1 MAENHKTKSLVSEAN
16 RHVISVLV
24 ENRLGVLARIASLFS
39 GRGFNIDSLTVAE
52 TEEPDVSRMTIVST
66 GDEKIIEQ
74 ITKQLNKLIDVI
86 KVSDLTGDRY
96 IEREL
101 VLIKVNAENQARGEI
116 IQIVNI
122 FRAHIV
128 DVSPASL
135 MIETTGDE
143 EKLRAII
150 DMLSPYGIQEIVR
163 TGKIAM
169 LRGRIGKDS

>member
-1 MAENHKTKSLVSEAN
+1 MAEN

-24 ENRLGVLARIASLFS
+24 ENRLGVLARIAGLFS

-66 GDEKIIEQ
+66 GDEQIIEQ

-96 IEREL
+96 IDREL
-101 VLIKVNAENQARGEI
+101 ALIKVQAENQARGEI
-116 IQIVNI
+116 IQIVDI

-128 DVSPASL
+128 DVSPTTL
-135 MIETTGDE
+135 TIEATGDE
-143 EKLRAII
+143 EKLKAII
-150 DMLSPYGIQEIVR
+150 DMLSPYGTQEIVR
-163 TGKIAM
+163 TGQIAM
-169 LRGRIGKDS
+169 LRG

>member
-1 MAENHKTKSLVSEAN
+1 MAENHKTKSLVSETN

-66 GDEKIIEQ
+66 GDENIIEQ

-96 IEREL
+96 IDREL
-101 VLIKVNAENQARGEI
+101 ILIKVNAENQARGEI
-116 IQIVNI
+116 IQIVDI

>member
-1 MAENHKTKSLVSEAN
+1 
-16 RHVISVLV
+16 SVLV

-52 TEEPDVSRMTIVST
+52 TKEPDVSRMTIVST

-96 IEREL
+96 IDREL
-101 VLIKVNAENQARGEI
+101 ALIKVNAENQARGEI

-128 DVSPASL
+128 DVSPTSL

-143 EKLRAII
+143 EKLKAII
-150 DMLSPYGIQEIVR
+150 DMLSPYGVQEIAR

-169 LRGRIGKDS
+169 LRG